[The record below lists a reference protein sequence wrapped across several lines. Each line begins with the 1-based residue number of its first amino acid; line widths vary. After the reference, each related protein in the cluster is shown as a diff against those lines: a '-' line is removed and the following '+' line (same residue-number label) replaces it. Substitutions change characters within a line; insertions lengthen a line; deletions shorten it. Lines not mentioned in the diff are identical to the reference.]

1 LDSVIKKII
10 TMNSNSNTE
19 KTPVSFNPNDFLI
32 VPARSFEDLQI
43 GEIFRAPSRTLTD
56 AHSAAFQTVSC
67 DNHPVHYDMVWAQKH
82 GHKAPVVHGLQVLAF
97 TAPGATMF
105 PHVIGEVFIAF
116 TELSCKFLKEVNAGD
131 TLYAALEIISLSPQ
145 GATGIVETAAT
156 IHNQLGELVL
166 SGTHKYLLKTKQ
178 PA

>member
-1 LDSVIKKII
+1 MQ
-10 TMNSNSNTE
+10 TTNQSNAE
-19 KTPVSFNPNDFLI
+19 KSFDPNDFLI
-32 VPARSFEDLQI
+32 VPARSFEDLQV

-67 DNHPVHYDMVWAQKH
+67 DNHPVHYDNVWAQKH

-116 TELSCKFLKEVNAGD
+116 TELNCKFLKEVNSGD
-131 TLYAALEIISLSPQ
+131 TLYPAIRIISLTPQ
-145 GATGIVETAAT
+145 GATGIVETEAT
-156 IHNQLGELVL
+156 IHNQNGELVL
-166 SGTHKYLLKTKQ
+166 TGTHKYLLKT
-178 PA
+178 AAN

>member
-1 LDSVIKKII
+1 MS
-10 TMNSNSNTE
+10 TSNQLNAE
-19 KTPVSFNPNDFLI
+19 KPFDPSEFLI
-32 VPARSFEDLQI
+32 VPARSFEDLQV

-67 DNHPVHYDMVWAQKH
+67 DNHPVHYDNVWAQKH

-116 TELSCKFLKEVNAGD
+116 TELSCKFLKEVNSGD
-131 TLYAALEIISLSPQ
+131 TLYPAIKIVSLTPQ
-145 GATGIVETAAT
+145 GKTGVVETEAT
-156 IHNQLGELVL
+156 IYNQNGELVL
-166 SGTHKYLLKTKQ
+166 TGTHKYLLKT
-178 PA
+178 ATN